1 MGKRTRTK
9 HGAGKNMYLQR
20 GKKGKFKEWTS
31 IPQSIK
37 ADGNINAKNVSKPGY
52 GHLGDLATKAK
63 RKVV

>member
-1 MGKRTRTK
+1 
-9 HGAGKNMYLQR
+9 MYLQR